1 MQIHSNYGVGDKELF
16 PANWNLTN
24 KGAVLMKKFFLP
36 VYTIVVFS
44 IVIWFALYG
53 EHRDPR
59 FYVSILI
66 IAIIGKFIASHIDK
80 EK

>member
-1 MQIHSNYGVGDKELF
+1 RKKKS
-16 PANWNLTN
+16 LTSDLPN

-44 IVIWFALYG
+44 IVIWFALHG

>member
-1 MQIHSNYGVGDKELF
+1 M
-16 PANWNLTN
+16 PN
-24 KGAVLMKKFFLP
+24 KGAVLMKKFFFQ

-66 IAIIGKFIASHIDK
+66 IAIIGKFIASQIKKSSNRCRIAREFGIGD
-80 EK
+80 

>member
-1 MQIHSNYGVGDKELF
+1 
-16 PANWNLTN
+16 
-24 KGAVLMKKFFLP
+24 MKKFFLS
-36 VYTIVVFS
+36 VYTILVFS

-66 IAIIGKFIASHIDK
+66 LAIIGKFIASHIDK

>member
-1 MQIHSNYGVGDKELF
+1 
-16 PANWNLTN
+16 
-24 KGAVLMKKFFLP
+24 MKILLP

-66 IAIIGKFIASHIDK
+66 LAIIGKFIASHIDK
-80 EK
+80 ENSNRCRIAREFGIGD

>member
-1 MQIHSNYGVGDKELF
+1 
-16 PANWNLTN
+16 
-24 KGAVLMKKFFLP
+24 MKKFFFQ

-66 IAIIGKFIASHIDK
+66 LAIIGKFIASHIDK

>member
-1 MQIHSNYGVGDKELF
+1 
-16 PANWNLTN
+16 
-24 KGAVLMKKFFLP
+24 MKNSFA

-53 EHRDPR
+53 EHRDSR

-66 IAIIGKFIASHIDK
+66 LAIIGKFIASHIAK
-80 EK
+80 ENSNRCRIAREFGIGY

>member
-1 MQIHSNYGVGDKELF
+1 
-16 PANWNLTN
+16 
-24 KGAVLMKKFFLP
+24 MKKFFFQ

-59 FYVSILI
+59 LYVSILI

-80 EK
+80 EE

>member
-1 MQIHSNYGVGDKELF
+1 M
-16 PANWNLTN
+16 LTTSSLPN
-24 KGAVLMKKFFLP
+24 KVAILMKEFFLP

-53 EHRDPR
+53 EHRDSR

-66 IAIIGKFIASHIDK
+66 LAIIGKFIASHIAK

>member
-1 MQIHSNYGVGDKELF
+1 MSSTYEKILF
-16 PANWNLTN
+16 A
-24 KGAVLMKKFFLP
+24 

-59 FYVSILI
+59 FYVSILML
-66 IAIIGKFIASHIDK
+66 AIIGKFIASHIDK

>member
-1 MQIHSNYGVGDKELF
+1 MALF
-16 PANWNLTN
+16 YKNTLIIIY
-24 KGAVLMKKFFLP
+24 
-36 VYTIVVFS
+36 VYAIVVFS
-44 IVIWFALYG
+44 IVIWFALHG

>member
-1 MQIHSNYGVGDKELF
+1 
-16 PANWNLTN
+16 
-24 KGAVLMKKFFLP
+24 MKKFFFQ

-53 EHRDPR
+53 EHRDLR

>member
-1 MQIHSNYGVGDKELF
+1 MKKSISRIIGVIMLII
-16 PANWNLTN
+16 A
-24 KGAVLMKKFFLP
+24 MKKFFLP
-36 VYTIVVFS
+36 VYTILVFS

-66 IAIIGKFIASHIDK
+66 LAIVGKFIASHIDK

>member
-1 MQIHSNYGVGDKELF
+1 MFIISSL
-16 PANWNLTN
+16 PN

-66 IAIIGKFIASHIDK
+66 LAIIGKFIASHIDK

>member
-1 MQIHSNYGVGDKELF
+1 MLITSSL
-16 PANWNLTN
+16 PN
-24 KGAVLMKKFFLP
+24 KGAVLMKKFFFQ

>member
-1 MQIHSNYGVGDKELF
+1 
-16 PANWNLTN
+16 
-24 KGAVLMKKFFLP
+24 MKKFFFP

-66 IAIIGKFIASHIDK
+66 LAIIGKFIASHIDK

>member
-1 MQIHSNYGVGDKELF
+1 
-16 PANWNLTN
+16 
-24 KGAVLMKKFFLP
+24 MKKFFLP

-44 IVIWFALYG
+44 IVIWFALHG

-66 IAIIGKFIASHIDK
+66 IVIIGKFIASHIDK

>member
-1 MQIHSNYGVGDKELF
+1 
-16 PANWNLTN
+16 
-24 KGAVLMKKFFLP
+24 MKKFFLP

-44 IVIWFALYG
+44 IVIWFALYV
-53 EHRDPR
+53 EHRDPG

>member
-1 MQIHSNYGVGDKELF
+1 M
-16 PANWNLTN
+16 LTTSSLPN

-44 IVIWFALYG
+44 IVIWFALHG

-66 IAIIGKFIASHIDK
+66 LAIIGKFIASHIDK

>member
-1 MQIHSNYGVGDKELF
+1 
-16 PANWNLTN
+16 
-24 KGAVLMKKFFLP
+24 MKKFFLP

-59 FYVSILI
+59 FYVSIFDNCNHWEI
-66 IAIIGKFIASHIDK
+66 HCFTHRQRKIVIDV
-80 EK
+80 ELPESLA

>member
-1 MQIHSNYGVGDKELF
+1 MYSFE
-16 PANWNLTN
+16 NWNFIFASETTTSSLPN
-24 KGAVLMKKFFLP
+24 KGAILMKKFFLP

-44 IVIWFALYG
+44 IVIWFALHG

-66 IAIIGKFIASHIDK
+66 LAIIGKFIASHIDK